1 VRISPTHNPQKGTEQ
16 MKNCP
21 IEALRKIVKDAENIG
36 VTYMVTSVEGGRIVD
51 LDDAQENIEI
61 AYDQWVES
69 FKFWPHTDVIVWQIQ
84 GVLAHD
90 ITQYFIDTYSE
101 VCENRD
107 LHNIFKSN
115 DERS

>member
-1 VRISPTHNPQKGTEQ
+1 MSRPQPQPQRKTEP

-21 IEALRKIVKDAENIG
+21 IEDLRKIVKDAEEIG
-36 VTYMVTSVEGGRIVD
+36 VTYMVTAVEGGRIVD

-69 FKFWPHTDVIVWQIQ
+69 LKFWPHGDVIVWQIQ
-84 GVLAHD
+84 GVFARD
-90 ITQYFIDTYSE
+90 ITQYFIDVYSE

-115 DERS
+115 NEG

>member
-1 VRISPTHNPQKGTEQ
+1 MSRPQPTPERETEP

-21 IEALRKIVKDAENIG
+21 IEDLRKIVKDAEEIG
-36 VTYMVTSVEGGRIVD
+36 VTYMVTAAEGGRIVD

-69 FKFWPHTDVIVWQIQ
+69 LKFWPHDDVIVWQIQ
-84 GVLAHD
+84 GVFSHD
-90 ITQYFIDTYSE
+90 ITQYFIDTYSD

-115 DERS
+115 REG

>member
-1 VRISPTHNPQKGTEQ
+1 MSRPQPTPERKTEP

-21 IEALRKIVKDAENIG
+21 IEGLRKIVKDAEEIG
-36 VTYMVTSVEGGRIVD
+36 VTYMVTAAEGGRIVD

-69 FKFWPHTDVIVWQIQ
+69 LKFWPHDDVIVWQIQ
-84 GVLAHD
+84 GVFARD
-90 ITQYFIDTYSE
+90 ITQYFIDVYSE

-115 DERS
+115 KDG